1 VKVRARGLVFDV
13 MVDGP
18 EGAPPVL
25 LLHGFPQNSR
35 MWGAVSARLH
45 AAGLRTIAPDQRGY
59 SPGARPT
66 EVKAYELSESVAD
79 AVAILDEL
87 GVDSAHVVGHD
98 WGASVA
104 WMLAGRHPDRVRT
117 LTAISVPHPRAVSRA
132 LFTSVDQVRRM
143 AYIPVFR
150 WEGRAEAL
158 LLADDARRLRRI
170 FDGSGL
176 DPATVYRYVA
186 PMLVPGALTAALN
199 WYRALRLG
207 GAAVGRIAVPT
218 MYIWSDGDVAIGRAA
233 ARRCGDHVSAEYR
246 FVQLPCVTHWI
257 PDQVPGVV
265 AAAVLERCGEAG
277 KIWPTG
283 G

>member
-1 VKVRARGLVFDV
+1 MKVRARGLVFDV
-13 MVDGP
+13 VVAGP
-18 EGAPPVL
+18 DSGPPIL

-35 MWGAVSARLH
+35 MWGAVSERLH

-117 LTAISVPHPRAVSRA
+117 LTAISVPHPRAVARA
-132 LFTSVDQVRRM
+132 LFTSVDQIRRM

-150 WEGRAEAL
+150 RKDKAEAL

-170 FDGSGL
+170 FNGSGM

-186 PMLVPGALTAALN
+186 PMLAPDALTAALN

-207 GAAVGRIAVPT
+207 AASVGRIAVPT
-218 MYIWSDGDVAIGRAA
+218 MYIWSDGDVAIGRSA

-246 FVQLPCVTHWI
+246 FVQLPGVTHWI
-257 PDQVPGVV
+257 PDQVPDLV
-265 AAAVLERCGEAG
+265 AGAVLERCGLPAG
-277 KIWPTG
+277 NNG

>member
-13 MVDGP
+13 VVDGP
-18 EGAPPVL
+18 ESGPPVL

-66 EVKAYELSESVAD
+66 EVRAYELNEAVAD

-87 GVDSAHVVGHD
+87 GVGSAHVVGHD

-104 WMLAGRHPDRVRT
+104 WMLAGRHPGRVRT
-117 LTAISVPHPRAVSRA
+117 LTAISVPHPRAVTRA
-132 LFTSVDQVRRM
+132 LLTSVDQVRRM
-143 AYIPVFR
+143 AYIAVFR
-150 WEGRAEAL
+150 RKGRAEAL

-170 FDGSGL
+170 FNGSGM

-186 PMLVPGALTAALN
+186 PMLAPDALTAALN

-207 GAAVGRIAVPT
+207 GASVGRIAVPT
-218 MYIWSDGDVAIGRAA
+218 LYIWSDGDVAVGRAA

-246 FVQLPCVTHWI
+246 FVQLPGVTHWI
-257 PDQVPGVV
+257 PDQVPDVV
-265 AAAVLERCGEAG
+265 ARAVLERSGL
-277 KIWPTG
+277 PTG
-283 G
+283 NTDR